1 VHTNAQDGFPS
12 GWTIAGYVLLA
23 GSALLVGRIIY
34 EETILTWVHGPQ
46 MVGFAMAHGALPL
59 IVGAGLVGLL
69 GGSIWLIASLVLLF
83 RRQFHVP
90 LTDWVPIV
98 LLCALAAMLFIPYE
112 TWQELTVRIA
122 GPGNY
127 GNEFLIQAAA
137 HGRRRMVAYSL
148 RKGCDINYED
158 SGGTTPLSAAAVGG
172 NKEMVMFLIS
182 SGADV
187 NRKNLLTGGSP
198 LMAASDMGQLEAV
211 KALLEKGA
219 DPCATNNEGHT
230 AAWLATTYNHDDIAE
245 YLSNRFHCQE

>member
-1 VHTNAQDGFPS
+1 MHTNAQDGFPR

-127 GNEFLIQAAA
+127 GNEFLIQQ
-137 HGRRRMVAYSL
+137 L
-148 RKGCDINYED
+148 RTAG
-158 SGGTTPLSAAAVGG
+158 
-172 NKEMVMFLIS
+172 
-182 SGADV
+182 
-187 NRKNLLTGGSP
+187 
-198 LMAASDMGQLEAV
+198 
-211 KALLEKGA
+211 
-219 DPCATNNEGHT
+219 
-230 AAWLATTYNHDDIAE
+230 AAWWLILCAKDATSTTKTQE
-245 YLSNRFHCQE
+245 VPPHCRPLR